1 MNNSKPTLFYSNY
14 CQHCKE
20 LLIKINNFNLKEKV
34 NFNCVD
40 QNRKNLPA
48 FVKSV
53 PTIIVPS
60 ENKMF
65 SGENVFNWVN
75 NEISKM
81 NVKNKQNN
89 QNQNNQSDDVLPW
102 VNSEMNNGFSDAFSF
117 LDSDSTTEG
126 KPIAHSFSFIDDS
139 FSTTI
144 NTPTDGSQQQNNNT
158 SNKIDSDYEALMKSR
173 GDDNFNQGIT
183 RI

>member
-20 LLIKINNFNLKEKV
+20 ILIKANNFNLKEKL

-40 QNRKNLPA
+40 QNRKNIPA

-60 ENKMF
+60 ENKML
-65 SGENVFNWVN
+65 SGENVFNWIN
-75 NEISKM
+75 SEISKINM
-81 NVKNKQNN
+81 NKNN
-89 QNQNNQSDDVLPW
+89 QNNNKPDDVLPW

-117 LDSDSTTEG
+117 LDSETTTEG

-139 FSTTI
+139 FSTKI
-144 NTPTDGSQQQNNNT
+144 NTPNDGSQQQNNNK
-158 SNKIDSDYEALMKSR
+158 SNRIDSDYEALMKSR